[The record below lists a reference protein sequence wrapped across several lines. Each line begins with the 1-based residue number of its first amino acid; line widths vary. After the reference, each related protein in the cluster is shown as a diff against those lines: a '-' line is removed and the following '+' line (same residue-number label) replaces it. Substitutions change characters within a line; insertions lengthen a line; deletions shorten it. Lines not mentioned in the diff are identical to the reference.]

1 MPASLTDGDI
11 SKTEKPY
18 LKGFRAYLYP
28 YSDYNGTLLQTTS
41 AKEDLSSYWLTGA
54 EVCGDSYGGG
64 TTGIEQLVEAVNTM
78 MTAGHK
84 GVYNLQG
91 QMVRSSNDLSGLPAG
106 AYIMNGEKYLIK

>member
-1 MPASLTDGDI
+1 MAYGEWCRNRLPVVTSVRR
-11 SKTEKPY
+11 KKPY

-84 GVYNLQG
+84 GVYNASGADG
-91 QMVRSSNDLSGLPAG
+91 Q
-106 AYIMNGEKYLIK
+106 EQ